1 MPHTLTTPALD
12 LPLASATEG
21 VLANQ
26 ALLTKLRDGE
36 WLPREPQEIVAALR
50 LLADQLSDVAT
61 PDLADDL
68 AEPDPA
74 LGGIAARPA
83 VKIGKDE

>member
-1 MPHTLTTPALD
+1 
-12 LPLASATEG
+12 
-21 VLANQ
+21 
-26 ALLTKLRDGE
+26 
-36 WLPREPQEIVAALR
+36 LPREPQEIVAALR